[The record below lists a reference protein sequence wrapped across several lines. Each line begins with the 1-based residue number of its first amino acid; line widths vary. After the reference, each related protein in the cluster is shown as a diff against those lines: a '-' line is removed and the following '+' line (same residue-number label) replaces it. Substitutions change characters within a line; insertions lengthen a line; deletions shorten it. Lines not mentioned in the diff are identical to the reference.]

1 MNSSLFSLFL
11 YFICLST
18 TVFHLATYNS
28 VSLFNLIKNLSFFI
42 FTLNLIFF
50 KIQVVAYFGG
60 FYIYVTLLTYSY
72 YQKELSKFPVKFI
85 KSELIVK
92 KLFTLYILFLFPP
105 ISRNK
110 ALKFF
115 QIYFA
120 FECIK

>member
-1 MNSSLFSLFL
+1 MNSSLFSMFL

-50 KIQVVAYFGG
+50 KIQTVAYFGG

-85 KSELIVK
+85 KNELIVK

-110 ALKFF
+110 ALEFF